1 MSELIYKKQN
11 IIPTFLRNSFIR
23 SLDIPDFLGF
33 SASANK
39 PAIVIPGFVLDY
51 TIRIER
57 VKIKCKHSR
66 NCLKRLY
73 FSSSVKWSDPGH
85 ILESQGKFF
94 LSFPC
99 TIFLHVFD
107 I

>member
-11 IIPTFLRNSFIR
+11 IIPTFLRNFFIP

-51 TIRIER
+51 IHYKNR
-57 VKIKCKHSR
+57 K
-66 NCLKRLY
+66 
-73 FSSSVKWSDPGH
+73 
-85 ILESQGKFF
+85 SQNQMQTLTQLSKEIMFF
-94 LSFPC
+94 
-99 TIFLHVFD
+99 
-107 I
+107 